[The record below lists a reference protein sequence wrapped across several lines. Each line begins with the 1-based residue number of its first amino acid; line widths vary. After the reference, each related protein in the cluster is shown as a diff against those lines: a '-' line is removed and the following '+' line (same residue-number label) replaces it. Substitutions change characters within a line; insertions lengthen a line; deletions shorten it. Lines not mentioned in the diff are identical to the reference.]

1 MILRN
6 GILATGVVA
15 GLSLAACAPAII
27 GGLATGAVTTAQS
40 RSTGEAL
47 TDTEIKLRIS
57 DALLQ
62 ADSAL
67 FAQVETSVTE
77 GRVVLLG
84 AVSSQADRQLAGQLT
99 AGINDVREVI
109 NELII
114 ADRGFMDVASDT
126 RIDTEISARLLGAA
140 DVLAVNYDI
149 ETVNGTVH
157 VMGLARS
164 NEELR
169 RVTDIA
175 SRVSGVQQ
183 VVSHALLTSDPRRRR
198 DNL

>member
-6 GILATGVVA
+6 GILATSVVA

-27 GGLATGAVTTAQS
+27 GGIATGAVTTAQS

-62 ADSAL
+62 VDSAL